1 MKKHKIEIV
10 IIFCLIAPIYVA
22 ITVSIFTPEIATRLA
37 IIYAITYNNM
47 VDFKHKIDTA
57 EYLIDE
63 SLREKYDLISKL
75 NVTIKGVVT
84 KKDYL
89 KEYIDLKEKRISNY
103 ELDRKLM
110 EAENIILE
118 VKNDYDEL
126 NTPEFNKNFKDISK
140 INEKLTSA
148 KNYYNKNTADLN
160 KIIRKFPSNFIAKI
174 HKYKIKP
181 FFDGKNMN
189 DAVIYDFKL

>member
-1 MKKHKIEIV
+1 MDIIHIV
-10 IIFCLIAPIYVA
+10 LILIIIFGV
-22 ITVSIFTPEIATRLA
+22 LA
-37 IIYAITYNNM
+37 ILYAMAYNNM
-47 VDFKHKIDTA
+47 VGYKHKIDTA
-57 EYLIDE
+57 ECLIDE
-63 SLREKYDLISKL
+63 SLREKYDMIAKL

-118 VKNDYDEL
+118 VKNDYAEL
-126 NTPEFNKNFKDISK
+126 NNPEFNKNLKEIYK

-160 KIIRKFPSNFIAKI
+160 KVIRKFPSNFVAKM

-181 FFDGKNMN
+181 FFDGKNLN
-189 DAVIYDFKL
+189 DAVVDDFKL